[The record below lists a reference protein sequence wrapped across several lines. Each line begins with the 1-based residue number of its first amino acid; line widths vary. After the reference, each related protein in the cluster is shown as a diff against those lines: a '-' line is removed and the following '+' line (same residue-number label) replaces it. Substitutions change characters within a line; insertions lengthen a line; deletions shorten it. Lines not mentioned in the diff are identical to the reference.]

1 MKKFLAILLAL
12 AMILALAAC
21 GAKTE
26 EPVVAPT
33 DPAPTEPAPT
43 DPPAPTVAA
52 GTSWNAVEGYHRE
65 EDPES
70 VWQYYF
76 FDPQDS
82 SYNLMMQFLDHEDI
96 NIHSWYPWEGSWV
109 GIGFNNGEFCE
120 VYGDLL
126 EQNADGPTG
135 MMSVLGFHAPAD
147 GKYVVTGKIMN
158 AFDQEPDLYTVVK
171 NDGTIVTQEDFRDFI
186 KGGYTFLTP
195 TEVEL
200 KAGEILYFQCGST
213 SGWVSSYSD
222 ITVYYE
228 PTDASVMEKPE
239 SVYWTPDYPELTL
252 EATTAEYNA
261 LADLN
266 GESATAGPWV
276 YAITSDGAAFEPM
289 TVFIEQQWDDDPEAD
304 AMEWYLNSEDYVGVG
319 INADVEGLLEINVD
333 ESGRAA
339 ALGFMAPADGAYSFT
354 VYTKNVWEQASETF
368 IVSKN
373 GETLA
378 EVPFTTFGNAQIIE
392 VELAAGETVYF
403 HGTSYEGEWVSAYAN
418 VLVNQ
423 YAADIDFNTE
433 SATDGI
439 WVYAITAD
447 GQTFEPMG
455 ECVER
460 EWGDGDSDADA
471 IEWYTNADDYTGVGF
486 NFDVPYYL
494 ELNAD
499 NSFANGGRSA
509 ALGFKAPAAGT
520 YEVTVATLSAFGQN
534 GESVVVSVDGE
545 VKGSV
550 EFLDVPFA
558 RTVTVTLEEG
568 QIAYIYGISAG
579 DWVSFYA
586 NVAVNLVG

>member
-26 EPVVAPT
+26 APVVAPT
-33 DPAPTEPAPT
+33 EPAAPSEPTEPA
-43 DPPAPTVAA
+43 APSVAP

-65 EDPES
+65 EDPTS

-120 VYGDLL
+120 LYGNLL
-126 EQNADGPTG
+126 EQNADGPNG
-135 MMSVLGFHAPAD
+135 MMSVLGFTAPAD
-147 GKYVVTGKIMN
+147 GKYVVTGKLMN

-171 NDGTIVTQEDFRDFI
+171 KDGTIITQENFRDFI

-195 TEVEL
+195 TEVQL
-200 KAGEILYFQCGST
+200 AAGEEIYFQCAST
-213 SGWVSSYSD
+213 SGWVSSYAD

-239 SVYWTPDYPELTL
+239 SVYWTPDYPELIL
-252 EATTAEYNA
+252 EATAAEYNA

-276 YAITSDGAAFEPM
+276 YAITEDGATFEPM
-289 TVFIEQQWDDDPEAD
+289 TTFIEQQWDDDPEAD
-304 AMEWYLNSEDYVGVG
+304 ALEWYLSAEDYVGVG
-319 INADVEGLLEINVD
+319 INCDVEGLLEINVD

-339 ALGFMAPADGAYSFT
+339 ALGFMAPEDGTYAFT

-368 IVSKN
+368 IVSKD

-423 YAADIDFNTE
+423 YAADKDFNTE
-433 SATDGI
+433 TATDGI
-439 WVYAITAD
+439 FVYAITAD
-447 GQTFEPMG
+447 GVTFEPMG
-455 ECVER
+455 AYIEQQWDDDPE
-460 EWGDGDSDADA
+460 ADA
-471 IEWYTNADDYTGVGF
+471 AEWYTSSDDYTGVGF
-486 NFDVPYYL
+486 NYDVAGYL

-499 NSFANGGRSA
+499 NSFENGGRSA

-520 YEVTVATLSAFGQN
+520 YELTVATLNAWGQVAD
-534 GESVVVSVDGE
+534 SVVVSVDGE
-545 VKGSV
+545 TVGSV

-558 RTVTVTLEEG
+558 RTITVTLEEG
-568 QIAYIYGISAG
+568 QIAYIYGISGG
-579 DWVSFYA
+579 DWVSFYV
-586 NVAVNLVG
+586 NVGVNQVG

>member
-1 MKKFLAILLAL
+1 MKKFIAILLAL

-26 EPVVAPT
+26 APT
-33 DPAPTEPAPT
+33 VAPTEPASEPT
-43 DPPAPTVAA
+43 TPPTEPAPSVAP

-109 GIGFNNGEFCE
+109 GIGFNNGEFCD
-120 VYGDLL
+120 VYGNLL

-147 GKYVVTGKIMN
+147 GKYVVTGKLMN

-171 NDGTIVTQEDFRDFI
+171 NDGTVVTQEDFRDFI

-213 SGWVSSYSD
+213 SGWVSAYAD
-222 ITVYYE
+222 ITVHYE

-239 SVYWTPDYPELTL
+239 SVYWTPDYPELIL

-266 GESATAGPWV
+266 GESATEGPWV
-276 YAITSDGAAFEPM
+276 YAITTDGAAFEPM

-304 AMEWYLNSEDYVGVG
+304 AMEWYLSSEDYVGVG
-319 INADVEGLLEINVD
+319 INCDVEGLLEINVD

-339 ALGFMAPADGAYSFT
+339 ALGFMAPEAGTYAFT
-354 VYTKNVWEQASETF
+354 VYTKNVWEQASDTF
-368 IVSKN
+368 IVSKD
-373 GETLA
+373 GEALA
-378 EVPFTTFGNAQIIE
+378 EVPFTSFGNAQIVT

-423 YAADIDFNTE
+423 YAADKDFNTE
-433 SATDGI
+433 SATDGVF
-439 WVYAITAD
+439 VYAITAD

-455 ECVER
+455 EYIEQQWDDDP
-460 EWGDGDSDADA
+460 EADA
-471 IEWYTNADDYTGVGF
+471 AEWYTNSEDYTGVGF
-486 NFDVPYYL
+486 NYDVAGYL

-499 NSFANGGRSA
+499 NSFENGGRSA

-520 YEVTVATLSAFGQN
+520 YELTVATLNAWGQN
-534 GESVVVSVDGE
+534 ADTVVVSVDGST
-545 VKGSV
+545 VGTV

-579 DWVSFYA
+579 DWVSFYV
-586 NVAVNLVG
+586 NVGVNQVG

>member
-26 EPVVAPT
+26 APVVAPT
-33 DPAPTEPAPT
+33 EPAAPSEPTEPA
-43 DPPAPTVAA
+43 APSVAP

-65 EDPES
+65 EDPTS

-120 VYGDLL
+120 LYGNLL
-126 EQNADGPTG
+126 EQNADGPNG
-135 MMSVLGFHAPAD
+135 MMSVLGFTAPAD
-147 GKYVVTGKIMN
+147 GKYVVTGKLMN

-171 NDGTIVTQEDFRDFI
+171 KDGTIITQENFRDFI

-195 TEVEL
+195 TEVQL
-200 KAGEILYFQCGST
+200 KAGEEIYFQCAST
-213 SGWVSSYSD
+213 SGWVSAYAD

-266 GESATAGPWV
+266 GESATEGPWV
-276 YAITSDGAAFEPM
+276 YAITTDGVTFEPM
-289 TVFIEQQWDDDPEAD
+289 TAYIEQQWDDDPEAD
-304 AMEWYLNSEDYVGVG
+304 AMEWYLSSDDYVGVG
-319 INADVEGLLEINVD
+319 INCDVEGLLEINVD

-354 VYTKNVWEQASETF
+354 VYTKNVWEQASDTF

-378 EVPFTTFGNAQIIE
+378 EVPFTTFGNAQIVT

-423 YAADIDFNTE
+423 YAADKDFNTE
-433 SATDGI
+433 TATDGI
-439 WVYAITAD
+439 FVYAITAD
-447 GQTFEPMG
+447 GVTFEPMG
-455 ECVER
+455 AYIEQQWDDDPE
-460 EWGDGDSDADA
+460 ADA
-471 IEWYTNADDYTGVGF
+471 AEWYTSSEDYTGVGF
-486 NFDVPYYL
+486 NYDVAGYL

-499 NSFANGGRSA
+499 NSFENGGRSA

-520 YEVTVATLSAFGQN
+520 YELTVATLNAWGQN
-534 GESVVVSVDGE
+534 ADTVVVSVDGE
-545 VKGSV
+545 TVGSV

-568 QIAYIYGISAG
+568 QIAYIYGISGG
-579 DWVSFYA
+579 DWVSFYV
-586 NVAVNLVG
+586 NVGVNLVG